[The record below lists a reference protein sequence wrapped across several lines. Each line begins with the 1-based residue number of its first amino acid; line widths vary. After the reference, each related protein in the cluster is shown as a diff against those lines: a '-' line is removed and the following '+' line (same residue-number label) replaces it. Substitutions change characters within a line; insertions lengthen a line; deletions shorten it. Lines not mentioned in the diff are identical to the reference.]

1 MTYSPTEYNPNEQ
14 SYYSFPAYRAVVG
27 SQNQGTMPAP
37 NQANIQGYMPHA
49 AYPQSTMMS
58 APPMM
63 TTPPS
68 IPAGTPIQGVPTTMP
83 APVTPGLAPIEQSY
97 IENILRFNLGKV
109 GTFYMTYEN
118 NSQWNAKVFKGKIE
132 AAGRDHI
139 IISDIKSGMRT
150 LLLMVN
156 LDYVT
161 FDEELKYTSP
171 YQQGIRR

>member
-1 MTYSPTEYNPNEQ
+1 MTFSSPNYDPNEQ
-14 SYYSFPAYRAVVG
+14 NYYSFPAYRAVIG
-27 SQNQGTMPAP
+27 SQTQGMMP
-37 NQANIQGYMPHA
+37 
-49 AYPQSTMMS
+49 
-58 APPMM
+58 
-63 TTPPS
+63 PPS
-68 IPAGTPIQGVPTTMP
+68 QVAAQPYPPQTSYMQMPVSTIPPSQPTGTPIQGVPTTMP
-83 APVTPGLAPIEQSY
+83 APPIPGLAPIEQSY

-118 NSQWNAKVFKGKIE
+118 NSQWNAKVFRGKIE

-139 IISDIKSGMRT
+139 IISDSKTGMRY

-171 YQQGIRR
+171 YQQGNR